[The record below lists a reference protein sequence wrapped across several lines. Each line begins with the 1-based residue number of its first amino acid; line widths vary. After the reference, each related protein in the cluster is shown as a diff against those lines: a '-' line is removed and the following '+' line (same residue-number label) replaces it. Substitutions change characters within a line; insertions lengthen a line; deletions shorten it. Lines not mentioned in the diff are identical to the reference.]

1 MNQLCFALSHMTCCE
16 RCECWP
22 LRADT
27 VIYDAIKL
35 DKQQAKNVRKQKC
48 CSTVNHLSTSRLLRF
63 SELWTCLRPSA
74 SPGFSSFFHCSRM
87 RFWTQAHWS
96 TLVTNKSKRVAA
108 RVWSAA
114 IFPSAFEERENM
126 SEELM
131 PTLKLHAI
139 IQWMGHS
146 LIPVSHW
153 KNADFN
159 LIMCIFHHILL
170 LLYKLNCCI
179 YWNLVKGHL
188 IGKFL
193 NDSLF

>member
-1 MNQLCFALSHMTCCE
+1 MNQLCFALSHMTCSE

-35 DKQQAKNVRKQKC
+35 DKQQTKNVRKQKC

-63 SELWTCLRPSA
+63 SELWTCLRPSV
-74 SPGFSSFFHCSRM
+74 SPGFSSFFYCSRM
-87 RFWTQAHWS
+87 RFWTQAQWS
-96 TLVTNKSKRVAA
+96 TLVTNKSTSLISCNFPISIWGKGKH
-108 RVWSAA
+108 VWRTDAT
-114 IFPSAFEERENM
+114 
-126 SEELM
+126 

-139 IQWMGHS
+139 IQWMSHS
-146 LIPVSHW
+146 LIPVTHW

-159 LIMCIFHHILL
+159 LIMYIFHHILL
-170 LLYKLNCCI
+170 QLYKLNCCI
-179 YWNLVKGHL
+179 YWNLVKWHL
-188 IGKFL
+188 IGTFL

>member
-16 RCECWP
+16 RCGCWP

-35 DKQQAKNVRKQKC
+35 DKQQAKNVRKQKY
-48 CSTVNHLSTSRLLRF
+48 CSTVNHLSRSLRF
-63 SELWTCLRPSA
+63 SELRTCLRPSA
-74 SPGFSSFFHCSRM
+74 SPGFSSFFNAVEWDSEHKHTDR
-87 RFWTQAHWS
+87 HWS
-96 TLVTNKSKRVAA
+96 QIKANVSLHMSLISNFPISIWGKGEH
-108 RVWSAA
+108 VWRTDAT
-114 IFPSAFEERENM
+114 
-126 SEELM
+126 

-146 LIPVSHW
+146 LIPVTHW

-159 LIMCIFHHILL
+159 LIMYIFHHILL
-170 LLYKLNCCI
+170 HLYKLNCCI
-179 YWNLVKGHL
+179 YWNLVKWHL
-188 IGKFL
+188 IGTFL